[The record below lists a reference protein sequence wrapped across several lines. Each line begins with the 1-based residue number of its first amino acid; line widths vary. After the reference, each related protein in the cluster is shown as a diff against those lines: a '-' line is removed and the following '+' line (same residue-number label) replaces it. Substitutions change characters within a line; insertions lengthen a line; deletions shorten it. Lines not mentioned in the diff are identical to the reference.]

1 MSVKNRRKTLRALKN
16 CLHLPQQS
24 EFCETAQ
31 EKGCA
36 CLVVRILSDP
46 LDLDYPRDKY
56 SDIQPKWHP
65 LRVLLL
71 LHIAI

>member
-1 MSVKNRRKTLRALKN
+1 
-16 CLHLPQQS
+16 
-24 EFCETAQ
+24 
-31 EKGCA
+31 
-36 CLVVRILSDP
+36 VRILSDP